1 MNHVPNLVRDR
12 FGLNEEV
19 IRPPVEAFPGPLQVN
34 NSVNDKVSDM
44 HSLRAQFT
52 RHRFG

>member
-12 FGLNEEV
+12 LGLNEEV
-19 IRPPVEAFPGPLQVN
+19 VRPAVELSPGPLQVN

-52 RHRFG
+52 RYRFG

>member
-1 MNHVPNLVRDR
+1 MNDVPDLVRDR
-12 FGLNEEV
+12 LGLNEEV
-19 IRPPVEAFPGPLQVN
+19 VRPTVEAFPGPFQVN